1 MNLED
6 KLCPIS
12 CCISGKLLSLECT
25 YARNGRALAHAS
37 PYSTGLHPTPRSLTE
52 FLIILPFSVVTI
64 ICIKWSGWKMLS
76 HIRLF
81 VTPLPM
87 QSMEFSRPEYW
98 SGLLFPF
105 PMHES
110 GKWKVKV
117 KLLSRNPMLT
127 SIPYFDDQLLKTLEC
142 CKTLVHTK
150 TQMCLTILD

>member
-25 YARNGRALAHAS
+25 YARNGRALAQAS

-52 FLIILPFSVVTI
+52 FFIILLFSVVTI

-76 HIRLF
+76 HVWLF

-87 QSMEFSRPEYW
+87 QSMEFSRPEHW
-98 SGLLFPF
+98 SSLSLLQGIFPTQGLNPSLPIAGRFFTNWAMREAHFMGLLIHIIRINAF
-105 PMHES
+105 
-110 GKWKVKV
+110 
-117 KLLSRNPMLT
+117 
-127 SIPYFDDQLLKTLEC
+127 LKHI
-142 CKTLVHTK
+142 KFS
-150 TQMCLTILD
+150 